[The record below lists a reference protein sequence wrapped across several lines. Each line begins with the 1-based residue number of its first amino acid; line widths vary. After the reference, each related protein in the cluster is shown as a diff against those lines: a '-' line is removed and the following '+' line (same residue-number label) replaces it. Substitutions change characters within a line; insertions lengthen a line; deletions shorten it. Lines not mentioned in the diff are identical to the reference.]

1 MKRVLVKEW
10 TTFDRLELGDL
21 PAPETGDDEVG
32 IRVEAAGVSF
42 ATSLVVQGK
51 YQRRPPLPFVPGTEV
66 AGVVTEVGRDA
77 TRFSTGDRVC
87 AVLDWGGL
95 AEATSARAVNVFAL
109 PDELECARAIAFTNS
124 YATSAAALTWPH
136 LLNVKSGDWL
146 LVHGASGGVGIA
158 AVEIGKLQK
167 ATVIATAGSTEK
179 LELARAHGAD
189 HLINYRASDFREA
202 VLDLTAGRGVD
213 AVFDPVGG
221 EIFTQSLRCI
231 APEGRLMPV
240 GFASGEIPQILANL
254 LLIKNITVCGL
265 NMGLYYGWTPKDMRY
280 EYEDRMRAHMD
291 RLFEWFLQGHLDPV
305 VAKTYPLSQFRKAMD
320 DILKRRAVGRI
331 AVVMG
336 EEARRLGHEPACG
349 HINVR

>member
-1 MKRVLVKEW
+1 MKGVLVKEW
-10 TTFDRLELGDL
+10 TTFDRLELVEM
-21 PAPETGDDEVG
+21 PMPETRVDEVG
-32 IRVEAAGVSF
+32 IQIEAAGVSF

-66 AGVVTEVGRDA
+66 AGVITEVGRDA
-77 TRFSTGDRVC
+77 KRFSAGDRVC

-95 AEATSARAVNVFAL
+95 AGATSASEVNVFAL
-109 PDELECARAIAFTNS
+109 PDELEFARAIAFTNS

-221 EIFTQSLRCI
+221 EVFTQSLRCI
-231 APEGRLMPV
+231 APEGRIMPV
-240 GFASGEIPQILANL
+240 GFASGEIPQIPANL

-265 NMGLYYGWTPKDMRY
+265 NMGLYYGWTPKDMRC
-280 EYEDRMRAHMD
+280 EYEDRMRTHMN

-305 VAKTYPLSQFRKAMD
+305 VAKTYPLSQFREAMD

-336 EEARRLGHEPACG
+336 EEARRLGHESG
-349 HINVR
+349 